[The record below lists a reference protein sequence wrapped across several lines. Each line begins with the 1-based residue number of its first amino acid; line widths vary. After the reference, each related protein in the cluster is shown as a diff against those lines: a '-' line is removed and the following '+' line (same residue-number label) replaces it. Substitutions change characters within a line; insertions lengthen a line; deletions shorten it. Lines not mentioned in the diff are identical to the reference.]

1 MKGQLT
7 SYVGMFTGTNDEL
20 PALRLI
26 EIPIIQ
32 RDYAQGRDVPA
43 VTLIRDD
50 FLDALV
56 SALTGGKPISL
67 DFVYGEIEDG
77 TLRPLDGQQ
86 RLTTL
91 FLLHWYVAARLDRV
105 AEAQPWLQFA
115 YATRPTAELFCREL
129 VKPDNLPADALSARE
144 PQEWIKDQPWY
155 LYSWRHDPTVA
166 SMLNVLDAIHRRL
179 GDPQVDLDAVW
190 QALTSTEGDP
200 AIGFYFLPIDDMPS
214 GEELY
219 IKMNSRGK
227 TLTSWENLKPRLEKL
242 VSGSLTE
249 ANFSEF
255 VRRIDGIWTDVLWRL
270 EADGG
275 DWRVDEEF
283 ERYLEFIIEVGEW
296 RDGTP
301 ADGALL
307 DRAERVLAGDGDKVK
322 RNLAFLFH
330 AFDTW
335 TAEDSVGRVE
345 PIDTGAVFAS
355 HFASTAETGTA
366 IGDRVVLFEE
376 SRDVDLFRQCC
387 DRYGLGGKNRL
398 FTLAQTLVLF
408 AVLIHRQSPKADV
421 QRRLRVLRNLTDT
434 AGNEVI
440 EARMPDLVAAVEQLM
455 SAESIDAALE
465 WMESRTTFNPDRIA
479 DEREKLS
486 LFPDASALQATVFA
500 LEDHVLL
507 RGRIFPFDLA
517 PEGWDRLP
525 ARTKAFQAITP
536 SEHWPLLTRALLSSG
551 DYGYRIWNLRQFGTV
566 NPTYGASW
574 RDVLTR
580 YGRKNNEGLRTSLAK
595 LLDRV
600 SGQESDPASALQAVI
615 DAFLED
621 ARGGEEPVFD
631 WRYYLVTYPIMSS
644 APRGVYQG
652 EFLQETGLW
661 FYSMCLMTTQSGGFG
676 GGATYHDPF
685 LMAVRE
691 HSGLEDGL
699 LAPTYNLGSPAAPR
713 WMRTT
718 HSETGVRCV
727 QAGFEVDAPQD
738 PDLAETF
745 EEVCRAV
752 GVVDGL
758 LAIQQRLRG
767 EELLDTEDRI
777 EVGARLVTALVEA
790 GL

>member
-1 MKGQLT
+1 
-7 SYVGMFTGTNDEL
+7 MFTGTNDEL
-20 PALRLI
+20 PVLRLI

-43 VTLIRDD
+43 VKVIRDD
-50 FLDALV
+50 FLDSLV

-67 DFVYGEIEDG
+67 DFVYGEIEGG

-91 FLLHWYVAARLDRV
+91 FLLHWYVAARLERLP
-105 AEAQPWLQFA
+105 EAQPWLRFA
-115 YATRPTAELFCREL
+115 YATRPTAEHFCREL
-129 VKPDNLPADALSARE
+129 VRPDNGSADAFSARE

-155 LYSWRHDPTVA
+155 LYSWRHDPTVT
-166 SMLNVLDAIHRRL
+166 SMLNVLDAIHLRL
-179 GDPQVDLDAVW
+179 GDPWVDLDAVW
-190 QALTSTEGDP
+190 QALTLSEGTP

-242 VSGSLTE
+242 VSGSLDE
-249 ANFSEF
+249 ADFSEF

-296 RDGTP
+296 RDSIPSVGT
-301 ADGALL
+301 LL
-307 DRAERVLAGDGDKVK
+307 DRAERVLAGGGDNMQRNVK
-322 RNLAFLFH
+322 FLFH

-335 TAEDSVGRVE
+335 TAKTANGRVE
-345 PIDTGAVFAS
+345 PIDTGDLFAL
-355 HFASTAETGTA
+355 HFASTAETGAA
-366 IGDRVVLFEE
+366 IGDRVLLFEE

-408 AVLIHRQSPKADV
+408 AVLIHRQAPRVDV
-421 QRRLRVLRNLTDT
+421 QRRLRILRNLTDT
-434 AGNEVI
+434 AGNEVT
-440 EARMPDLVAAVEQLM
+440 EARMPDLVAAVEVLM
-455 SAESIDAALE
+455 SAESIDAALA

-479 DEREKLS
+479 DEREKLR
-486 LFPDASALQATVFA
+486 LFTDASELQATVFA

-517 PEGWDRLP
+517 PENWDRLP
-525 ARTKAFQAITP
+525 ARAKAFRAITL
-536 SEHWPLLTRALLSSG
+536 SEHWPLLTRALLSCG

-566 NPTYGASW
+566 NPAYGASW

-580 YGRKNNEGLRTSLAK
+580 YGRKSNEGLRTSLAK

-600 SGQESDPASALQAVI
+600 SSHQSDPATALQTVI
-615 DAFLED
+615 DTFLQD
-621 ARGGEEPVFD
+621 ARAGDQPVYD
-631 WRYYLVTYPIMSS
+631 WRYYLVAYPIMSS

-652 EFLQETGLW
+652 EFLEATGRW
-661 FYSMCLMTTQSGGFG
+661 FYSMCLMKTQSGGFG

-691 HSGLEDGL
+691 RSGLEDGL
-699 LAPTYNLGSPAAPR
+699 MAPIYNLGSAAAPR

-718 HSETGVRCV
+718 RSETGVRCV
-727 QAGFEVDAPQD
+727 QSGFEVDAPQD
-738 PDLAETF
+738 PELAETF
-745 EEVCRAV
+745 DEVCRAV

-758 LAIQQRLRG
+758 LAIDQRLRG
-767 EELLDTEDRI
+767 EELLDTEDRV
-777 EVGARLVTALVEA
+777 EVGARLVSALVEA